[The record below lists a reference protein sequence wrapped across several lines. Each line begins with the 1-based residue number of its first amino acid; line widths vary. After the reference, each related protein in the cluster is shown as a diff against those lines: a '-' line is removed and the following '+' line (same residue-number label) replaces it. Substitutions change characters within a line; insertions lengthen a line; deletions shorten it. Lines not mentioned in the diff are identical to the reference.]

1 MKKIFCIITIC
12 LSVTALADYYI
23 YVCSVPLC
31 GFSTIKRNPGSMNCP
46 TCARKYGEF
55 KYLFGEKIEQK

>member
-23 YVCSVPLC
+23 YICPDSLCSYSSIRKVP
-31 GFSTIKRNPGSMNCP
+31 GTMNCP
-46 TCARKYGEF
+46 ICMNKNRSYKLMIGKKVE
-55 KYLFGEKIEQK
+55 E